1 MKYIARAREVFQ
13 LAERPEKFV
22 ISLHPLFSTEE
33 TIQQTT
39 MLASTHVA
47 GSVSDWNP
55 LSGPPALPTGSV
67 PRPVITRLQRD
78 LHQIAESP
86 LPGILVAQDESSIL
100 RIHALV
106 IGPEETPYAN
116 GFFHFLLQFPMGEST

>member
-1 MKYIARAREVFQ
+1 MM
-13 LAERPEKFV
+13 
-22 ISLHPLFSTEE
+22 S
-33 TIQQTT
+33 
-39 MLASTHVA
+39 STHVA

-55 LSGPPALPTGSV
+55 LSGPAALPTGSV

-86 LPGILVAQDESSIL
+86 LPGILVAQDEASIL

-106 IGPEETPYAN
+106 IGPEGTPYAN
-116 GFFHFLLQFPMGEST
+116 GFFHFLLQFPLGELRQRALAA